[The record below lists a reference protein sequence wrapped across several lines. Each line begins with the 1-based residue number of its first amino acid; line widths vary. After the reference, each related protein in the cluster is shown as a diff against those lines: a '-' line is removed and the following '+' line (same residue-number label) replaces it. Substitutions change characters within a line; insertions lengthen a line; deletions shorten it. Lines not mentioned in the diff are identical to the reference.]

1 MPDVEAASD
10 GYFNATIG
18 GVLDPSGV
26 VKGWAIERVSALL
39 SAAGVRSH
47 AVNGGG
53 DMQLTGARSDG
64 SPWRIGVAHPL
75 RSGALATVVEGRDF
89 AVPPRDVP
97 SGVVTSSIRG
107 PAEHPSALAS
117 VTVTGLGITLVDAY
131 ATAAY
136 VMGASSRDW
145 IEDLDGYEAFR

>member
-1 MPDVEAASD
+1 VPDVEAASD

-53 DMQLTGARSDG
+53 DVQLPELVRMAHPGG
-64 SPWRIGVAHPL
+64 SGWRIRCGRG
-75 RSGALATVVEGRDF
+75 RSRRWSREGISRW
-89 AVPPRDVP
+89 PPRDVP

-117 VTVTGLGITLVDAY
+117 VTVTGPGITLVDAY